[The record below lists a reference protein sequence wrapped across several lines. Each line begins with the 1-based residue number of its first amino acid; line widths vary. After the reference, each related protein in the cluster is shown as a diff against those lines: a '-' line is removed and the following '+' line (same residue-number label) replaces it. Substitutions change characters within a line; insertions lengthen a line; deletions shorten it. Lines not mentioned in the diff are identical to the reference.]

1 MHPQRRSGPLFG
13 QRWSLVSL
21 CSTRSQMA
29 LSSGECVMKNP
40 TLIGT
45 AAMIVFSTAANA
57 QVTVDVAKITCDQ
70 FSGFKIT
77 DPLNIA
83 IWLNGYY
90 NGKRDN
96 TIVDP
101 QALKENYN
109 KLRNYCIVN
118 EKVTVLQAAQT
129 LFGAP

>member
-1 MHPQRRSGPLFG
+1 
-13 QRWSLVSL
+13 
-21 CSTRSQMA
+21 
-29 LSSGECVMKNP
+29 MKNP

-129 LFGAP
+129 LFGAPK